1 MLDPLLV
8 GLALADVAGD
18 GREEPYAA
26 VGGAVSN
33 DNLGNGDFLAF
44 GIEHC
49 RLTLPQP
56 LESCG
61 RQRLVL
67 DDFAHPSRRD
77 LGAQGALSV
86 MLRHTAELAAGGI
99 QVNPPSLRV
108 GHPDVVAGRLQDLHQ
123 ASALLLGRAHALTIA
138 GSSPIV
144 PETKMNGT
152 RGANSRE
159 ISSAARPSNSG
170 MEKSDRMA
178 SGVELLSASRSSIS
192 VATRF
197 HDGRRPSRSSASS
210 ASWTS
215 SRESSMNS
223 RLTGISVIR
232 PGPPPCRGPLFPRHP
247 IRA

>member
-108 GHPDVVAGRLQDLHQ
+108 GHPDVVAGRLQDLYQ
-123 ASALLLGRAHALTIA
+123 ASAFLLGRAHALTIA
-138 GSSPIV
+138 GFGQGAPQ
-144 PETKMNGT
+144 
-152 RGANSRE
+152 RGAEPAQIVLENIVGRAAPNRLDRALLADRARNKDEWHSR
-159 ISSAARPSNSG
+159 R
-170 MEKSDRMA
+170 K
-178 SGVELLSASRSSIS
+178 L
-192 VATRF
+192 
-197 HDGRRPSRSSASS
+197 
-210 ASWTS
+210 
-215 SRESSMNS
+215 
-223 RLTGISVIR
+223 
-232 PGPPPCRGPLFPRHP
+232 
-247 IRA
+247 